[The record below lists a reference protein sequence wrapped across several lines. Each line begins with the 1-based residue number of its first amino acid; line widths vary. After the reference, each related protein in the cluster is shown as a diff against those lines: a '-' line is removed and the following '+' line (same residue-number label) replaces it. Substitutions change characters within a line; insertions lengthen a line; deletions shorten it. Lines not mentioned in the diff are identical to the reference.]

1 MIFNRKSDFQWEGVK
16 RVREN
21 KKTVC
26 QKILKQKDERVKKI
40 SKKRKKKESAKNKE
54 KKEMKKIL
62 KL

>member
-26 QKILKQKDERVKKI
+26 QKILKQKDERVKKNKQKK
-40 SKKRKKKESAKNKE
+40 KKRVC
-54 KKEMKKIL
+54 
-62 KL
+62 